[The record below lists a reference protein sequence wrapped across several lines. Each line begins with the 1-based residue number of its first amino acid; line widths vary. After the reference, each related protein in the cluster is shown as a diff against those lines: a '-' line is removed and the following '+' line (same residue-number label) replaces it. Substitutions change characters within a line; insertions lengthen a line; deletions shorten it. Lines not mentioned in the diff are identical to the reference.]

1 MRSHFL
7 LPWRAVVGG
16 SAALVFLLL
25 PGCVGPVKPPDVAA
39 IASQAASVRNAIRF
53 ETEGG
58 SIDAPGETP
67 SSLTVEAATM
77 RALANSPEI
86 QAALARVRAAEADA
100 RQARLLPNPIVS
112 ITVRPRF
119 GPESAIISPAIS
131 EDLISILERP
141 RSASAADH
149 RLRAASGEALAEVL
163 NTLAEV
169 QERYADVQAGE
180 AQLAVLGERRKLLDR
195 LLGLARA
202 RLKAGE
208 GSRLDVTT
216 VEAQSENLQ
225 FEIAQQ
231 GIDLNEARLS
241 LARLIGQPGGRT
253 DWQLSPWAPPPH
265 IDSAQRAWLACAL
278 RSRPE
283 IQSGIWELSALGDD
297 LALARFAPWEGA
309 TIGVESERDLEWSVG
324 PSVSFPL
331 PLFDMGQEKK
341 VKAVAAVIEGRH
353 KLTQTKRQVVEEVR
367 KAYDTFTAT
376 QAVLSDARSKLLPLQ
391 QAQQRL
397 AEATYQAGESDLT
410 TLLVAQESLEDTNAK
425 LVEFEQKTAV
435 AFVRLQRAAGGPGAA
450 ATLVRADSQPS
461 TAPSTAGPPATGSS
475 SIRPTSST
483 EPDAK

>member
-1 MRSHFL
+1 
-7 LPWRAVVGG
+7 
-16 SAALVFLLL
+16 
-25 PGCVGPVKPPDVAA
+25 
-39 IASQAASVRNAIRF
+39 
-53 ETEGG
+53 
-58 SIDAPGETP
+58 
-67 SSLTVEAATM
+67 M

-100 RQARLLPNPIVS
+100 QQARLLPNPIVS

-141 RSASAADH
+141 RTASAADH
-149 RLRAASGEALAEVL
+149 RLRAVSGEALTEVL

-195 LLGLARA
+195 LLGLSRA
-202 RLKAGE
+202 RLKVGE

-231 GIDLNEARLS
+231 RIDLNESRLS

-265 IDSAQRAWLACAL
+265 IDSPQRAWLACAL

-283 IQSGIWELSALGDD
+283 IQSSIWELSALGDD
-297 LALARFAPWEGA
+297 VALARFAPWDGA
-309 TIGVESERDLEWSVG
+309 TIGVESERDVEWSVG

-341 VKAVAAVIEGRH
+341 AKAVAAVIEGRH
-353 KLTQTKRQVVEEVR
+353 KLTQTKRQVVEDVR
-367 KAYDTFTAT
+367 KAYDTFIAT

-397 AEATYQAGESDLT
+397 AEAAYQAGESDLT
-410 TLLVAQESLEDTNAK
+410 TLLIAQEALEDTNAK

-450 ATLVRADSQPS
+450 ANLVATGLRPAS
-461 TAPSTAGPPATGSS
+461 APSTTM
-475 SIRPTSST
+475 PTSMPSATQPSPAAPSPDT
-483 EPDAK
+483 EPTAK